1 MKKVLI
7 SILSVLLVLS
17 LVGCSTS
24 KPADKPEGG
33 DAEAIYTA
41 GTYKGVGT
49 GFGGT
54 LEVEVTVSD
63 TAIEK
68 IEIVS
73 DSETEGRAE
82 TDEAKEKVIEAIIA
96 GGSAEVDGVSGATMT
111 SDAIKEAVAAALA
124 EAAGGAA
131 ATPTDAGEPGELSF
145 TPGTY
150 NRTGDGYNGPVEVS
164 VTFTENA
171 IEDIEVVSTLETKHV
186 GDVCYDILKED
197 IIAANG
203 VNVDSV
209 SGATFSSM
217 AYKNAVA
224 AAAEAAGAD
233 MNVFKTNTFVH
244 EPGEPIE
251 DSWDVVVVGAG
262 GAGVAAAAQA
272 SQNGD
277 SVLIIE
283 TNAEIGGNTLVSGG
297 QYQSVMKYLVWDPED
312 PDATTGTR
320 FDGETFEKTK
330 AVAGQLAQLKG
341 YLEWSEEPFDEEYYK
356 TNEFVAGDEE
366 ELMKHGVHPEYLPV
380 LQDLKKEIKEYVD
393 WADAKIAAGTPE
405 TELTLFSTENLHI
418 FQTYYGGLR
427 PTADGSEWEYGDVD
441 LVTQMVHD
449 GQDIKPWLMSMSEP
463 AEFIESQLTLIGAL
477 WYREND
483 FVRPKAQWETYFMPM
498 MSAVN
503 EGSEKNE
510 VMLRTTAKSLI
521 VEDGKVVGVEAEKF
535 DGTKVT
541 ARANKGVVLATGG
554 YAANVEEVVATN
566 KYWSD
571 EYLSASTKTTNRSSI
586 QGDGIEMGKEAGGD
600 VTGMNFTQLMPISW
614 IDNGNLAFGGGNYAV
629 WINPTT
635 GERFVNETAERDVLS
650 LAEFKNGVEML
661 GAKGVF
667 VEIANAKNAIPG
679 PYPYGSPTAEEGSY
693 GAEMWMTD
701 VENRQYLRKVS
712 EIPELLK
719 ELGFEADGEKVLETI
734 RNYDDALI
742 NNPSVMTDEAA
753 FGQVIK
759 RNPSNPIGDIE
770 KNEDG
775 TYNLDTYNL
784 DDAVVRVRLMAPS
797 THHTMGGLKV
807 DLDRHVLDADGNIV
821 PGLYA
826 AGEVTGGIH
835 GGNRLGGNAIVEI
848 IISGRAA
855 ANGIAKD
862 NQ

>member
-1 MKKVLI
+1 MKKLVVVF
-7 SILSVLLVLS
+7 LSVLLVLS
-17 LVGCSTS
+17 LAACGQ
-24 KPADKPEGG
+24 KPAPAPEG
-33 DAEAIYTA
+33 EAKYTA
-41 GTYKGVGT
+41 GTYKGVGS

-54 LEVEVTVSD
+54 LEVEVTVSE
-63 TAIEK
+63 TAIEDIK
-68 IEIVS
+68 IVS
-73 DSETEGRAE
+73 DSETAGRAE
-82 TDEAKEKVIEAIIA
+82 TDEAKEIVIDDIITN
-96 GGSAEVDGVSGATMT
+96 GTVEVDGITGATMT
-111 SDAIKEAVAAALA
+111 SDAIKEAVAMALA
-124 EAAGGAA
+124 EAEGGAPA
-131 ATPTDAGEPGELSF
+131 PEGGEATGLTYTAGTFNG
-145 TPGTY
+145 
-150 NRTGDGYNGPVEVS
+150 TGDGYNGPIEVA

-171 IEDIEVVSTLETKHV
+171 IENIEIVSSLETKHV
-186 GDVCYDILKED
+186 GDICYDILKED

-203 VNVDSV
+203 VNVDAV
-209 SGATFSSM
+209 SGATFSSTG
-217 AYKNAVA
+217 YKNAVA
-224 AAAEAAGAD
+224 AAAEAAGVSDITA
-233 MNVFKTNTFVH
+233 FKTNSFVH
-244 EPGEPIE
+244 EAGEPIE
-251 DSWDVVVVGAG
+251 DTWDVVVVGAG

-297 QYQSVMKYLVWDPED
+297 QYQSVMKYLVWDPAD
-312 PDATTGTR
+312 PEATTGTR

-341 YLEWSEEPFDEEYYK
+341 YLNWSEEPFDEEFYK

-366 ELMKHGVHPEYLPV
+366 ELMKHGVHEEYLPV
-380 LQDLKKEIKEYVD
+380 LQELKKEIQEYVD

-427 PTADGSEWEYGDVD
+427 PTADGSEWEYGNVD

-521 VEDGKVVGVEAEKF
+521 VEDGRVVGVEAEKF

-693 GAEMWMTD
+693 GAQMWMTD

-775 TYNLDTYNL
+775 TYNLESYNL
-784 DDAVVRVRLMAPS
+784 EDAVVRVRLMAPS

-807 DLDRHVLDADGNIV
+807 DLDRHVIDADGNIV

-862 NQ
+862 NK